1 MQVNTVWIAYEMHH
15 QNERI
20 MQMQLATLQSLYF
33 LSLWGV
39 CSLLHAPHKD
49 TNGGDA
55 GLHRTEQS
63 FKSNFW
69 HLNLEFHLPLYCLP
83 IHQFCVF
90 IQTFFHVIFITR
102 IIWGPLLIL
111 SSFPFL
117 YLSLCH
123 SVVQYICFS
132 HQNVLYLEVPQKSK
146 LKIKIMRLIC
156 QRSWCYLFV
165 NVNAIYLWNYGA

>member
-39 CSLLHAPHKD
+39 CSLLHTPHKD

-69 HLNLEFHLPLYCLP
+69 HLNLEFHPPLYCLP

-90 IQTFFHVIFITR
+90 NQTFFHVIFITR
-102 IIWGPLLIL
+102 TIWGPLLIL

-123 SVVQYICFS
+123 SVLQPSKCIIY
-132 HQNVLYLEVPQKSK
+132 KSSP
-146 LKIKIMRLIC
+146 KIKTAPTTKKKITRLIC
-156 QRSWCYLFV
+156 QRSWSYLFV